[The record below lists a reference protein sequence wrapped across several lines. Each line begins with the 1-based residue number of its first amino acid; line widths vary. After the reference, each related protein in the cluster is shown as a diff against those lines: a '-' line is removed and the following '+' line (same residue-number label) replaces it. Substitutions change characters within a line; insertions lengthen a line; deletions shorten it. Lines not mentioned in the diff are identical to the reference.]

1 MIRRPPRSTRTD
13 TLFPYT
19 TLFRSQ
25 ERVTGGGVLLHVV
38 VHPELLQGGLQPI
51 CRATQHQVLAAEAA
65 HDRARAPEEISGVGA
80 LGGGAVV
87 DARRVE
93 PVTGGEDQREA
104 PTHSVPD
111 DPDLAIAPGIVGAPR
126 APRLP
131 LVDRTSGTLPEL
143 SHYGPPATGLA
154 PP

>member
-65 HDRARAPEEISGVGA
+65 HDRARAPEGISGVGA

-87 DARRVE
+87 DARRV
-93 PVTGGEDQREA
+93 A
-104 PTHSVPD
+104 P
-111 DPDLAIAPGIVGAPR
+111 
-126 APRLP
+126 
-131 LVDRTSGTLPEL
+131 VDRTSGVEGKRVAVRVDPG
-143 SHYGPPATGLA
+143 GPRSLKKKKQRTFNCRNSSTYP
-154 PP
+154 